1 MCPLNDISKEADVL
15 IAAPVSPLLTG
26 AEIPSL
32 APAAKY
38 NQEPILKLV
47 GSLVPTPV
55 KSYLTPDVRS
65 QLPVSNAKPS
75 SYIAT
80 PATEPEPF
88 DPAGPTWISSPLYF
102 VS

>member
-1 MCPLNDISKEADVL
+1 MAATVEPL
-15 IAAPVSPLLTG
+15 
-26 AEIPSL
+26 IPSF

-38 NQEPILKLV
+38 SQEPVIKSMR
-47 GSLVPTPV
+47 GSPPEPA
-55 KSYLTPDVRS
+55 KSNASAVNF

-88 DPAGPTWISSPLYF
+88 DPGGPT
-102 VS
+102 